1 MKNEKNLTTEKS
13 ISINAD
19 AARIW
24 NILTNPDKIKLYLF
38 NSEAKT
44 DWKAGSPIAFSRV
57 SEGKKYVDKGEIL
70 EVVPQ
75 KLLKYS
81 YFSSQ
86 EGYED
91 ISENYSV
98 ITYRLEKEDENNI
111 KLTYYREN
119 IPIEF
124 EQKNQE
130 RFLPGMLENIKKLSE
145 KN

>member
-1 MKNEKNLTTEKS
+1 MKNKKNLTTEKS

-44 DWKAGSPIAFSRV
+44 DWKAGSPITFSRV

-124 EQKNQE
+124 EQENQE
-130 RFLPGMLENIKKLSE
+130 KFLPGILENIKKLSE